1 MQQDTESKF
10 QVQILKPFSTFRN
23 GLPERTPYVVD
34 GLLMCGGFSILGARP
49 KLGKSSLARFAATC
63 ISKGQPFLGRQT
75 VQGESLLIS
84 LEDPIAHVD
93 NHLKVLGYNAKN
105 APIHIVEKMPGTL
118 VEAIEVLGD
127 ALTRLREVR
136 FVVIDTLAKFLRV
149 RDLNDYVQVMEAV
162 EKLHDMARR
171 FPHLHIQGLA
181 HTKKLKTDDVFDGLL
196 GSTALRGEPDA
207 SLALYSEQGQRVIA
221 SEVRIGRNIAPSIL
235 HATMVEHGGSDLVAE
250 FSLDRS
256 FDDWK
261 DEQSQKSEKRRAQS
275 YEQRIIT
282 FLSSQENEMA
292 TQRLV
297 TEEVQGR
304 KERILAAITNLTDAK
319 VLVVTGKKNSPL
331 DPIVLKLD
339 RSALRM
345 HDFIDQYGGHDK

>member
-1 MQQDTESKF
+1 
-10 QVQILKPFSTFRN
+10 
-23 GLPERTPYVVD
+23 VD
-34 GLLMCGGFSILGARP
+34 GLLTCGGFSILGARP
-49 KLGKSSLARFAATC
+49 KLGKSSLSRFAATC
-63 ISKGQPFLGRQT
+63 IAKGQPFLGRQT
-75 VQGESLLIS
+75 IQGESLLIS

-93 NHLKVLGYNAKN
+93 NHLKVLGYNTRN
-105 APIHIVEKMPGTL
+105 APIHIIEKMPGTL
-118 VEAIEVLGD
+118 TEAVEVLGD
-127 ALTRLREVR
+127 TLTRFKEVR

-162 EKLHDMARR
+162 EQLHNMARK

-221 SEVRIGRNIAPSIL
+221 SEVRIGRNIAPTIL
-235 HATMVEHGGSDLVAE
+235 HATVVEHAGSDLVAE

-261 DEQSQKSEKRRAQS
+261 EEQSSNSEKRRIQS

-282 FLSSQENEMA
+282 FLSARDNESA
-292 TQRLV
+292 TQKLV
-297 TEEVQGR
+297 TQEVHGR
-304 KERILAAITNLTDAK
+304 KERILQAITNLTQAG
-319 VLVVTGKKNSPL
+319 VLKVTGKKNSPV
-331 DPIVLKLD
+331 DPIVLALE

-345 HDFIDQYGGHDK
+345 HDFIDQYGGNQ